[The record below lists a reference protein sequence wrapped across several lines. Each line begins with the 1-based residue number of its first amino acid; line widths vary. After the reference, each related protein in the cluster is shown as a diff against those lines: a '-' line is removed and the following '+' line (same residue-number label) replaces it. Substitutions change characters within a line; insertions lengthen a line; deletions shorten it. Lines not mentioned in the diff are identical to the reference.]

1 MQAGIVGMGIMGRLL
16 ALALHNAGWQVT
28 LFDQGTGD
36 TNCSLAAAGLLTP
49 LSELDRA
56 SLLIFHLG
64 HESIQTSWPRIL
76 EQLSDKSRCF
86 QKSGTIVLCHPR
98 DQAEWTSF
106 SQRIANQHPESY
118 LHFRQLTRIDLR
130 HLEPELTKFESAY
143 YFPDEAH
150 IDCQSL
156 MLAIK
161 QYFDNNKITLHLNT
175 PILSISPKLVTSKTG
190 SHHFDM
196 IFDCRGLDA
205 YSTFNNLRALRG
217 ELIWLYAPEV
227 QLQRPIRFLHPR
239 YSLYIVPRPGNIYL
253 VGASEIEANDHSP
266 ISVRTTLELL
276 TAVYYMHAGFADAR
290 IIKTVTHCRPT
301 LSNHLPCIKFT
312 DGLIAVNGL
321 YRHGYLIAPALV
333 EEILRSLHSHHQA
346 IRYPK
351 IWERIL

>member
-56 SLLIFHLG
+56 SSAIFHLG
-64 HESIQTSWPRIL
+64 QESIQTGWPRIL
-76 EQLSDKSRCF
+76 QQLSEETLYFR
-86 QKSGTIVLCHPR
+86 KSGTIVLCHPR
-98 DQAEWTSF
+98 DQAEWVSF
-106 SQRIANQHPESY
+106 SQRIANQHPESA
-118 LHFRQLTRIDLR
+118 LHFHRVTNTALR
-130 HLEPELTKFESAY
+130 KLEPELTQFETAY

-150 IDCQSL
+150 IDCQAL
-156 MLAIK
+156 MSALK
-161 QYFDNNKITLHLNT
+161 QYFANNKVTCFLNT
-175 PILSISPKLVTSKTG
+175 PVFSVRPKSITTNKGL
-190 SHHFDM
+190 HHFDM
-196 IFDCRGLDA
+196 VFDCRGLGA
-205 YSTFNNLRALRG
+205 QAMFQNLRALRG
-217 ELIWLYAPEV
+217 ELIWLHAPEV

-253 VGASEIEANDHSP
+253 VGASEIEANDYSP

-276 TAVYYMHAGFADAR
+276 TAAYYIHAGFAEAR

-301 LSNHLPCIKFT
+301 LSNHLPCIKLT
-312 DGLIAVNGL
+312 DGLIVVNGL

-333 EEILRSLHSHHQA
+333 EDILRSLNTHHQS
-346 IRYPK
+346 IRYPD
-351 IWERIL
+351 IWEYLP

>member
-28 LFDQGTGD
+28 LFEKSTGD

-64 HESIQTSWPRIL
+64 QESIQTGWPRIL
-76 EQLSDKSRCF
+76 QQLSEKSIYF

-98 DQAEWTSF
+98 DQAEWMSF
-106 SQRIANQHPESY
+106 SQRITNQHPESS
-118 LHFRQLTRIDLR
+118 LHFHQLTSAVLR
-130 HLEPELTKFESAY
+130 ELEPELTKFETAY

-156 MLAIK
+156 MPALK
-161 QYFDNNKITLHLNT
+161 QYFDNNNVTCFLNT
-175 PILSISPKLVTSKTG
+175 PTLSINPNLITTQLG

-196 IFDCRGLDA
+196 VFDCRGLGA
-205 YSTFNNLRALRG
+205 HSTFHNLRPLRG
-217 ELIWLYAPEV
+217 ELLWLHAPEV
-227 QLQRPIRFLHPR
+227 KLQRPIRFLHPR

-253 VGASEIEANDHSP
+253 VGASEVEANDHSP

-276 TAVYYMHAGFADAR
+276 TAVYYLHAGFAEAR
-290 IIKTVTHCRPT
+290 IIKTVAHCRPT

-333 EEILRSLHSHHQA
+333 EEILRSLHSYHQS
-346 IRYPK
+346 IRYPE
-351 IWERIL
+351 IWERLP

>member
-36 TNCSLAAAGLLTP
+36 TNCSQAAAGLLTP

-64 HESIQTSWPRIL
+64 QESIQTGWPRIL
-76 EQLSDKSRCF
+76 QQLSEESIYFK
-86 QKSGTIVLCHPR
+86 KSGTIVLCHPR
-98 DQAEWTSF
+98 DQAEWVSF
-106 SQRIANQHPESY
+106 SQRIANQYPESSQ
-118 LHFRQLTRIDLR
+118 HIHQLNSADLKQ
-130 HLEPELTKFESAY
+130 LEPELTKFENAY
-143 YFPDEAH
+143 YFPEEAH
-150 IDCQSL
+150 IACQAL
-156 MLAIK
+156 MPAIQ
-161 QYFDNNKITLHLNT
+161 QYFHNNNVTCFLNT
-175 PILSISPKLVTSKTG
+175 PTLSISPKLITIKTG

-196 IFDCRGLDA
+196 VFDCRGLGAQSMFSD
-205 YSTFNNLRALRG
+205 LRALRG
-217 ELIWLYAPEV
+217 ELIWLHAPEV

-253 VGASEIEANDHSP
+253 VGASEIEAQDHSP

-276 TAVYYMHAGFADAR
+276 TAVYYLHAGFSEAR

-301 LSNHLPCIKFT
+301 LSTHLPRIKCT

-321 YRHGYLIAPALV
+321 YRHGYLIAPALA
-333 EEILRSLHSHHQA
+333 EDILRSLHSHQS
-346 IRYPK
+346 IRYPE
-351 IWERIL
+351 IWERLP